1 MSMTA
6 DTEHAVAILEKIQE
20 KFQASGDASQEDDIA
35 AIICMLDSSLFK
47 QLLNVQI
54 SMKELK
60 DEVESSRVR
69 GQADFD
75 ITPTGDL
82 VLSESAGERPMHP
95 RTMRSKEDRAEA
107 LQQYAMS
114 NDAFDWDDADEPSSE
129 YLGSGAVPYTTKAV
143 VENGDS
149 SQELMKYGSDFH
161 HAVMMASQGR
171 EVQVIQLF
179 KPEGGGLGFS
189 VVGLKS
195 ENRGELGI
203 FVQDIQPT
211 GVASHDGRLQES
223 DQILAIDGQPLDA
236 SISHQQ
242 AIGILQQAQGLVELV
257 VARGGIPN
265 IAPIVRSATPSLDR
279 TPSAVSSV
287 SQQSG
292 VITAEHPFIQWGHVE
307 EIVLHNDGTG
317 LGFGIIGGK
326 SAGVVVKTIL
336 PGGVASRDGRLRS
349 GDHILKI
356 GDTSLAGMNSEN
368 VATVLRQSG
377 STVTL
382 TVARNPMLEQPSSL
396 SSNQQQSIP
405 VVAAA
410 KSSTPVPQQDEDY
423 NLHRQQ
429 EQTTDLDVEV
439 FEVELVKDSMGL
451 GITIAGYVGQGISGD
466 VSGIFVKSVAKDSTA
481 DRSGKVKVHDQIIEV
496 DGTSLDGYDN
506 KEAVD
511 VLRHTGTVVKLKLAR
526 YNAGS
531 IVQPS
536 PVEQPPQP
544 SPPPPPPSSE
554 SQYETFP
561 PVYQDTDIVAVASS
575 FTDEEPQGPPAA
587 YLVAGS
593 DDSDEDDMLAGYLP
607 PSSVFVAPQQQN
619 QQPPPPPYVEV
630 NNAAYMDD
638 DYTSDLSPQAEEA
651 IKAHWMNILGPDA
664 EVEVAQISKFHQGGG
679 LGISLE
685 GTVDIE
691 DGEEVRPHHYIR
703 SILPDGPVGQNGKL
717 KSGDELLEVNGTQL
731 LGLHHVD
738 VIGILKELPMCVRI
752 VVGRHG
758 HPLFP
763 DRGLTAE
770 SQKIENS
777 PMLAQLTASEP
788 NLFGVQSGG
797 GDASEGL
804 AKAHSE
810 STLLVQDEK
819 PARILDTSSGLAMW
833 SDAPTEIILI
843 KADRGLGFSILD
855 YQDPMNPEET
865 VIVIRS
871 LVPGGVADQDSRLI
885 PGDRLVY
892 VNDTHLDNCTLEKA
906 VQALKGA
913 PQGPVRIGVAKP
925 LALSESAHR
934 DEVSSS
940 IKELQMQEI
949 SLDQL
954 EDDEIKQIQDSSSS
968 SSSSSKSEEDNELE
982 RLEAARKEAMA
993 AMNLFA
999 VTTGK
1004 EEPQRPPS
1012 PKMDEKHDDE
1022 ERIETVRREAMQAMN
1037 QYAVTTG
1044 KDPTPQTEA
1053 PHFRAPPPLF
1063 DSSSEDLDVDDVEV
1077 KREKTKSDEEKE
1089 KIETVRREAMAAMNM
1104 YATTTGQKAA
1114 EQPVEKL
1121 KTPSPPPEPQSF
1133 TPIPP
1138 PRPQQSD
1145 EQKERLEAARREAMM
1160 AMNSYAM
1167 ETGQKTQEIRP
1178 VSPKLEPKQLHV
1190 RQPSPEPEPVED
1202 NTEEEKRLEAMRVEE
1217 VMALNAFAIASVQE
1231 PQEMEIVA
1239 ATPVMIESDSDE
1251 EVEFPPLPAGPP
1263 PPLPFQPPP
1272 TEEEEEIVP
1281 YFSESQS
1288 DASMTP
1294 SFAVAALDMQDDGS
1308 TGSSPM
1314 SSPGMLDRKAVVV
1327 LPCIL
1332 EKTVRLNKGNAGL
1345 GFMTAAEKGNGVI
1358 VKSITRGGIVD
1369 IDGRIKVGDYITAV
1383 NSESMR
1389 DLTNSQARSLL
1400 RRCSLIGTDIR
1411 TETREFSEDEP
1422 VVDTPA
1428 EKVVMATVKKSKT
1441 PPPVPQKPHTKKLTT
1456 DGSPAV
1462 NSARWEPV
1470 RSLELLR
1477 EPNKSLGISIV
1488 GGRVGEG
1495 HIAQGIFIKHVLEDS
1510 PAGKNGTLKTGDRI
1524 LEVNGNDL
1532 RTATHDHAVEI
1543 IRHATSP
1550 VQFLVQS
1557 LAASTCPD
1565 DLDLLPN
1572 SEEDLQIVTA
1582 TMANVEQTTYVDGVA
1597 DVTQTAYVEEIE
1609 EPSDNE
1615 DSHSVSSD
1623 GDNVLDTGDEQL
1635 LALDGDE
1642 ECKDNESSDDEPVDE
1657 FGYTWKKIKNKYGD
1671 LPGELLLIDLEK
1683 NENGLG
1689 LSLAGNRDRNK
1700 ASVFIVGVKPD
1711 GAAAEDG
1718 RINVGDEI
1726 LEINGTVLY
1735 GRSHQ
1740 NASAIIK
1747 GIHSSIIKMIILRST
1762 DNMAQLAV
1770 PPLQFYPVLKS
1781 KGDFDHSPHHTPKKE
1796 HFDSNIEYHHGD
1808 NDYREDFSTYS
1819 NVQNITLRKGAGSL
1833 GLAIQARNSGIF
1845 IKDITFGGAAFQ
1857 DGRLHVGDQLLAVDN
1872 KSLIGITQEKAIVIL
1887 KNTQQTVHLTVSGQG
1902 EKVKDGDLTPV
1913 NRSPLLTPV
1922 NQSPISKVAPVQF
1935 AETTVSSSLTTVI
1948 TMEDTSTSPSKTQLN
1963 RSHSPTIPLA
1973 TVYGSMHDD
1982 KPPSPSLSRQ
1992 PPSDLSTLSSTNTT
2006 TSKNTHI
2013 CLSSLVV
2020 MIHSML

>member
-1 MSMTA
+1 
-6 DTEHAVAILEKIQE
+6 
-20 KFQASGDASQEDDIA
+20 
-35 AIICMLDSSLFK
+35 
-47 QLLNVQI
+47 
-54 SMKELK
+54 
-60 DEVESSRVR
+60 
-69 GQADFD
+69 
-75 ITPTGDL
+75 
-82 VLSESAGERPMHP
+82 
-95 RTMRSKEDRAEA
+95 MRSKEDRAEA

-1239 ATPVMIESDSDE
+1239 ATPVMIEVKRNQPEPVEFREYKEQSPHVESVPAQVAQETYEVASSHSSTSYSESESESDDEELDERIEQVSVKAFEESVVRETVEIVSQSSSSSEVDDEVQVSIVVATHTPVPDIIDDVYQVHADEDSVHDHIITNGVHDSSEVSSVSSGTSHTSYSESDGELQVEAMHASLSSDDAETPMHALEQPFSHDVAIHSVSPVDNLHAEGDYESPDEHLYSHPDHLTYPSIQSDSDE

-1411 TETREFSEDEP
+1411 
-1422 VVDTPA
+1422 
-1428 EKVVMATVKKSKT
+1428 
-1441 PPPVPQKPHTKKLTT
+1441 
-1456 DGSPAV
+1456 
-1462 NSARWEPV
+1462 
-1470 RSLELLR
+1470 
-1477 EPNKSLGISIV
+1477 
-1488 GGRVGEG
+1488 
-1495 HIAQGIFIKHVLEDS
+1495 
-1510 PAGKNGTLKTGDRI
+1510 
-1524 LEVNGNDL
+1524 
-1532 RTATHDHAVEI
+1532 
-1543 IRHATSP
+1543 
-1550 VQFLVQS
+1550 
-1557 LAASTCPD
+1557 
-1565 DLDLLPN
+1565 
-1572 SEEDLQIVTA
+1572 
-1582 TMANVEQTTYVDGVA
+1582 
-1597 DVTQTAYVEEIE
+1597 
-1609 EPSDNE
+1609 
-1615 DSHSVSSD
+1615 
-1623 GDNVLDTGDEQL
+1623 
-1635 LALDGDE
+1635 
-1642 ECKDNESSDDEPVDE
+1642 
-1657 FGYTWKKIKNKYGD
+1657 
-1671 LPGELLLIDLEK
+1671 
-1683 NENGLG
+1683 
-1689 LSLAGNRDRNK
+1689 
-1700 ASVFIVGVKPD
+1700 
-1711 GAAAEDG
+1711 
-1718 RINVGDEI
+1718 
-1726 LEINGTVLY
+1726 
-1735 GRSHQ
+1735 
-1740 NASAIIK
+1740 
-1747 GIHSSIIKMIILRST
+1747 
-1762 DNMAQLAV
+1762 
-1770 PPLQFYPVLKS
+1770 
-1781 KGDFDHSPHHTPKKE
+1781 
-1796 HFDSNIEYHHGD
+1796 
-1808 NDYREDFSTYS
+1808 
-1819 NVQNITLRKGAGSL
+1819 
-1833 GLAIQARNSGIF
+1833 
-1845 IKDITFGGAAFQ
+1845 
-1857 DGRLHVGDQLLAVDN
+1857 
-1872 KSLIGITQEKAIVIL
+1872 
-1887 KNTQQTVHLTVSGQG
+1887 
-1902 EKVKDGDLTPV
+1902 
-1913 NRSPLLTPV
+1913 
-1922 NQSPISKVAPVQF
+1922 
-1935 AETTVSSSLTTVI
+1935 
-1948 TMEDTSTSPSKTQLN
+1948 
-1963 RSHSPTIPLA
+1963 
-1973 TVYGSMHDD
+1973 
-1982 KPPSPSLSRQ
+1982 
-1992 PPSDLSTLSSTNTT
+1992 
-2006 TSKNTHI
+2006 
-2013 CLSSLVV
+2013 
-2020 MIHSML
+2020 